1 MRWLRFEKSEMRTLL
16 LEVESVPVVMV
27 QVADKVRRVGCDEYW
42 YILYQGGLSSN
53 TRAAIPR

>member
-27 QVADKVRRVGCDEYW
+27 QVADKVRRVGCDEY
-42 YILYQGGLSSN
+42 
-53 TRAAIPR
+53 